1 MLLNYLKTAFRNLVK
16 YKIFSFINI
25 FGLSFSMSVCLLI
38 ITLINDQLSHDN
50 FHKNR
55 DRIFRVISEV
65 KDRDGRLSTTATTT
79 MPIASILEN
88 EYSGI
93 EKTVRLSKRL
103 YGDGKSGEKF
113 IPIRGLFADQSFFE
127 VFGFSLIAGDKA
139 SALKEPFTI
148 VLSEETAYNLYNSI
162 DVMGKVIEIGNLGLY
177 TITGVVKNPPA
188 KSHITFNA
196 IASASTMNILE
207 KDNKLQS
214 ITENW
219 DDPYSSYVYFL
230 LEEDARIE
238 NIEKI
243 LSQIEDRHLDKEAEV
258 KIHFLLQSLPSITPG
273 PIMNNK
279 LTFTLPVEVI
289 IFMGILA
296 LIVML
301 SACFNY
307 TNLSLSRALTRAK
320 EVGIRKVTGARKWQV
335 IVQFLSESILF
346 SMLSMVFAILIFK
359 ILLEAFNRMS
369 IAQEISLNI
378 KELYSTY
385 LWFVIFGLI
394 VGIIAGLSPAL
405 FLSSFKPII
414 VLKKI
419 SEIRIFSRITLR
431 KALVVLQFTI
441 SLLFIITAIIVHKQ
455 IFLYNNYDYGF
466 IKENIINIRLQDADA
481 EKYINEIRN
490 RTDVIQVSSSSH
502 IPATGQNYGVRV
514 RRKIEDEKSRFQ
526 FFYVDQNYLDNLGI
540 KLIAG
545 TNFPENASTENE
557 QYVIINRKALDI
569 LNFDTP
575 HDAIGDNIL
584 LGDDEPINL
593 QIIGIVENYH
603 HDLLFIDINGLA
615 LRYKPESFRYVN
627 VKVDN
632 DNMEETIGSLKTAWQ
647 KFDSTHEFD
656 YEYFDLQL
664 ENSYGFVKDI
674 SGIISITAIL
684 AIIVSTLGLL
694 GMAIYNAES
703 RVKEVGVRKVM
714 GADVKDIIL
723 LLSRGFTFLLIIS
736 IVIATPLAFFAN
748 NIWLQKIANHITIGP
763 GILFSGIGIILI
775 IGIITIGS
783 QALKV
788 ALTNPA
794 ISLRDE

>member
-1 MLLNYLKTAFRNLVK
+1 
-16 YKIFSFINI
+16 
-25 FGLSFSMSVCLLI
+25 
-38 ITLINDQLSHDN
+38 
-50 FHKNR
+50 
-55 DRIFRVISEV
+55 
-65 KDRDGRLSTTATTT
+65 
-79 MPIASILEN
+79 
-88 EYSGI
+88 
-93 EKTVRLSKRL
+93 
-103 YGDGKSGEKF
+103 
-113 IPIRGLFADQSFFE
+113 
-127 VFGFSLIAGDKA
+127 
-139 SALKEPFTI
+139 
-148 VLSEETAYNLYNSI
+148 
-162 DVMGKVIEIGNLGLY
+162 
-177 TITGVVKNPPA
+177 
-188 KSHITFNA
+188 
-196 IASASTMNILE
+196 
-207 KDNKLQS
+207 
-214 ITENW
+214 
-219 DDPYSSYVYFL
+219 
-230 LEEDARIE
+230 
-238 NIEKI
+238 
-243 LSQIEDRHLDKEAEV
+243 
-258 KIHFLLQSLPSITPG
+258 
-273 PIMNNK
+273 
-279 LTFTLPVEVI
+279 
-289 IFMGILA
+289 
-296 LIVML
+296 
-301 SACFNY
+301 
-307 TNLSLSRALTRAK
+307 
-320 EVGIRKVTGARKWQV
+320 
-335 IVQFLSESILF
+335 
-346 SMLSMVFAILIFK
+346 
-359 ILLEAFNRMS
+359 
-369 IAQEISLNI
+369 
-378 KELYSTY
+378 
-385 LWFVIFGLI
+385 
-394 VGIIAGLSPAL
+394 
-405 FLSSFKPII
+405 
-414 VLKKI
+414 
-419 SEIRIFSRITLR
+419 
-431 KALVVLQFTI
+431 
-441 SLLFIITAIIVHKQ
+441 
-455 IFLYNNYDYGF
+455 
-466 IKENIINIRLQDADA
+466 
-481 EKYINEIRN
+481 
-490 RTDVIQVSSSSH
+490 VIQVSSSSH

-526 FFYVDQNYLDNLGI
+526 FFYVDQNYIDNLGI

-557 QYVIINRKALDI
+557 QYVLINRKALDI

-575 HDAIGDNIL
+575 HEAIGNNIL

-736 IVIATPLAFFAN
+736 IVITTPLAFFAN